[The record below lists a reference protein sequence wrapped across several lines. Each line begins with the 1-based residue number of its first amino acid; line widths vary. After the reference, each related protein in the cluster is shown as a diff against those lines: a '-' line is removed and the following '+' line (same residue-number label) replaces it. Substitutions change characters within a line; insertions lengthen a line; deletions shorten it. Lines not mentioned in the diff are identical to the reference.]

1 MPDLIYDTGVDES
14 APESILNRAKMLK
27 SAGSLRAFLGQ
38 LSADD
43 RRKLTPYIERYK
55 DAAMKR
61 KGPKTPE
68 VKKQAK
74 GAIGNLVEMICF
86 GRTHNNK
93 SEADFP
99 KCEVELKVTG
109 LREHDDEAKERVSLS
124 MISKKLIHGTDEY
137 SKEMTTLDAYN
148 NFGPIK
154 SASSVLFV
162 VYKYANGK
170 NYLDAEIKGVFNW
183 KPKGKQK
190 RDMQDDFIIIRRMC
204 DHGFAHC
211 LGEGLGEY
219 MGAATKSGGDEE
231 GFENPAPV
239 QNLAALMHAAENDL
253 NDNKARLETFKTKLK
268 AKLKKGGKI
277 KRRCYSL
284 KRTSV
289 TEIIAKHLSCP

>member
-1 MPDLIYDTGVDES
+1 MSKNIYETGVDES
-14 APESILNRAKMLK
+14 DPKSILDRAKMLK
-27 SAGSLRAFLGQ
+27 NAGSLRAFLGQ
-38 LSADD
+38 LSANK
-43 RRKLTPYIERYK
+43 RRELSPYIERYK

-61 KGPKTPE
+61 KGPKTTE

-74 GAIGNLVEMICF
+74 GAIGNLVEIICF

-93 SEADFP
+93 CEADFP

-124 MISKKLIHGTDEY
+124 MIPKKLIHGTDEY
-137 SKEMTTLDAYN
+137 SKEMTTADAYN

-170 NYLDAEIKGVFNW
+170 KCLDAEIKAVFNW
-183 KPKGKQK
+183 KPNEKQ
-190 RDMQDDFIIIRRMC
+190 RRAMQDDFVIIRRMC
-204 DHGFAHC
+204 DYGFAHC

-231 GFENPAPV
+231 GFEDPTPV
-239 QNLAALMHAAENDL
+239 QNLEALMHTVEKDL
-253 NDNKARLETFKTKLK
+253 NDDKGRFETFQTKLK
-268 AKLKKGGKI
+268 PKLKKGGKI

-289 TEIIAKHLSCP
+289 TEIISENIR